1 MVQEGAVRADQ
12 HVGIPEAADAGRC
25 AFGETHRDEDPV
37 APCRLADAYQLGS
50 IYHEGGGGEPLQ
62 QLMSPDRGI
71 ECCPNWEPG
80 QEGLRKGDQP
90 GAVAGRLFDD

>member
-1 MVQEGAVRADQ
+1 MVQEGAISANQ
-12 HVGIPEAADAGRC
+12 HVRVPKATDAGFRTL
-25 AFGETHRDEDPV
+25 GEADRDEDPV
-37 APCRLADAYQLGS
+37 APCRLADAYQLGP